1 MRLVLPLGSRE
12 TWGRVSSELT
22 QSSGDSPGQLD
33 LSLLQVAPSWPRVPN
48 AVGHE
53 AVP

>member
-12 TWGRVSSELT
+12 KGRVSSELT
-22 QSSGDSPGQLD
+22 QSSRDSPGQLD
-33 LSLLQVAPSWPRVPN
+33 LCLLQVAPSWPRVPN
-48 AVGHE
+48 AIGHE